1 MSTEWIVR
9 SYLACV
15 SELYEERRVGLCL
28 FESTQ
33 ACYEVQ
39 EAPLEN
45 RYELARLHE
54 TLENGLGFV
63 GALYTSSH

>member
-1 MSTEWIVR
+1 MKS
-9 SYLACV
+9 A
-15 SELYEERRVGLCL
+15 RVGLCF

-39 EAPLEN
+39 EAPLED
-45 RYELARLHE
+45 RHELAHLHE

-63 GALYTSSH
+63 GVLYTLVSPMDP